1 MNQLP
6 SRSARHKRRG
16 KNEAWEWL
24 QALVIAVVLAL
35 IIRYFIFEPFNVSG
49 PSMMNTL
56 HDGDFV
62 LVNKIVYQYRMPK
75 RGEVIVF
82 EAPGHKD
89 YIKRVI
95 AVENDTIEAQ
105 NGVVRVNGHS
115 INEPYLAD
123 GTHTSEIKLQKV
135 PKGHVFVMGDNRT
148 NSSDSRELGP
158 ISVDKIVGRAD
169 VVFWPL
175 NDFRVLW

>member
-62 LVNKIVYQYRMPK
+62 LVNKLVYQYRMPK

-89 YIKRVI
+89 YIMRVI
-95 AVENDTIEAQ
+95 AVENDYIEAQ
-105 NGVVRVNGHS
+105 NNVVRVNGRS
-115 INEPYLAD
+115 INEPYVATRSD
-123 GTHTSEIKLQKV
+123 DIKLQKV
-135 PKGHVFVMGDNRT
+135 PKGYVFVLGDYRM

-158 ISVDKIVGRAD
+158 IPVDKIVGRAD
-169 VVFWPL
+169 IVFWPL

>member
-6 SRSARHKRRG
+6 SRSARHKNRG
-16 KNEAWEWL
+16 KSEVLEWL

-35 IIRYFIFEPFNVSG
+35 IIRFFVFEPFNVSG

-75 RGEVIVF
+75 RGEVVVF

-105 NGVVRVNGHS
+105 NNVVRVNGRS
-115 INEPYLAD
+115 IDEPYLAD
-123 GTHTSEIKLQKV
+123 GTRTSDIKLQKI
-135 PKGHVFVMGDNRT
+135 PKGYIFVMGDNRM

-158 ISVDKIVGRAD
+158 ISVNKIVGRAD

-175 NDFRVLW
+175 RDFRVLW

>member
-62 LVNKIVYQYRMPK
+62 LVNKLVYQYRMPK

-95 AVENDTIEAQ
+95 AVENDYIEAQ
-105 NGVVRVNGHS
+105 NNVVRVNGRS
-115 INEPYLAD
+115 INEPYVATRTD
-123 GTHTSEIKLQKV
+123 DIKLQKV
-135 PKGHVFVMGDNRT
+135 PKGYVFVMGDNRM

-158 ISVDKIVGRAD
+158 IPVDKIVGRAD
-169 VVFWPL
+169 IVFWPL